1 MTDKTPPKKT
11 KTDKAAGKAALV
23 KVRTDWEAVER
34 DYRTAKFT
42 LRELAAK
49 YACTHQAIGNKIK
62 RHSWAQDLSVAIKQ
76 ATDTKLVNDL
86 VAKSGQDVANTV
98 LAAAEINTR
107 IILGHRTRLID
118 LAGAVD
124 IAKDKLLTL
133 GDSVADIREAATF
146 VQAVGNLATAT
157 KTLIEQE
164 RKAHNLDIEPTKPE
178 SEVSSLLQ
186 SLGSRSAF
194 QVVK

>member
-1 MTDKTPPKKT
+1 MTDKPTKKT
-11 KTDKAAGKAALV
+11 KTATTKGKAAPV
-23 KVRTDWEAVER
+23 KTRTDWEAVER

-49 YACTHQAIGNKIK
+49 YACTHQAIGNQIK
-62 RHSWAQDLSVAIKQ
+62 RHSWTQDLSVAIKQ

-98 LAAAEINTR
+98 LAAAEVNSR
-107 IILGHRTRLID
+107 IILGHRIRLVD
-118 LAGAVD
+118 LASAVD
-124 IAKDKLLTL
+124 TAKEKLLIL

-164 RKAHNLDIEPTKPE
+164 RKAHNLDVVQPKPE
-178 SEVSSLLQ
+178 SEVSTLLQ
-186 SLGSRSAF
+186 SLGPRSAF